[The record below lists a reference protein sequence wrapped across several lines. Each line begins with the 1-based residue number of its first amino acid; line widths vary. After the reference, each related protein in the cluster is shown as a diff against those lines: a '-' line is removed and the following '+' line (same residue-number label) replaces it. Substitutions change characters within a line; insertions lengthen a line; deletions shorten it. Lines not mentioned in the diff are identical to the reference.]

1 MHLGEFSV
9 QVLNIVNRISDRFA
23 WLNFNRIPGM
33 NIIISVIVWLIGIC
47 FITILFPLTLIVW
60 LIVFPFDR
68 EKVIVH
74 WLLVYQSI
82 LLVRIVPIWRFKK
95 EGMEKAIRGTTYV
108 IISNHQSILDILL
121 LNGIRHRFKWISK
134 IENKRVPVLG
144 WYLSMAD
151 YITVNRGDETSKA
164 EMLANSL
171 DCLKRGI
178 SVVIFP
184 EGTRSADRE
193 IGFFK
198 RGAFHLAIE
207 AGVPILPVVLDGT
220 GEILGKHGLIF
231 RSGHT
236 IRLRVLDP
244 VLPSSFTGI
253 PPEDL
258 ALRFSSLFKKELLLL
273 RNNC

>member
-1 MHLGEFSV
+1 MHLSALSV
-9 QVLNIVNRISDRFA
+9 QVFNIVKSITIRFA
-23 WLNFNRIPGM
+23 WLKFNRIPGM
-33 NIIISVIVWLIGIC
+33 NIIKSVIVWLIGIC

-68 EKVIVH
+68 DKVVVH
-74 WLLVYQSI
+74 WILVYQSI
-82 LLVRIVPIWRFKK
+82 LLVRIVPLWRLKQ
-95 EGMEKAIRGTTYV
+95 EGMEKVIRATTYV

-121 LNGIRHRFKWISK
+121 INGIRHRFKWISK
-134 IENKRVPVLG
+134 IENKKVPVLG

-193 IGFFK
+193 VGFFK
-198 RGAFHLAIE
+198 RGAFQLAIE
-207 AGVPILPVVLDGT
+207 AGVPILPVVIDGT
-220 GEILGKHGLIF
+220 GDILEKHGLIF

-236 IRLRVLDP
+236 LRLRVLDP
-244 VLPSSFTGI
+244 VLPSSFTGTT
-253 PPEDL
+253 PEDL
-258 ALRFSSLFKKELLLL
+258 ALRFSSLYKKELLLL
-273 RNNC
+273 RHNC